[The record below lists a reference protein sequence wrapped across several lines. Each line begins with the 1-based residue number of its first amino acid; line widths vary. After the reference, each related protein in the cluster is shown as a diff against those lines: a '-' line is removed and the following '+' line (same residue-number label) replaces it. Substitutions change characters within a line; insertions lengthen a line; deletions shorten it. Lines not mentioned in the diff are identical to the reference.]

1 MKWFK
6 DKILER
12 IGKYDKRRMVRTSR
26 GWFVVY
32 FKDGDVYCRH
42 MKSVDKRYGLVYGKI
57 ELGIEIEYYNPRVGK
72 KSIMGIIKE
81 IKS

>member
-6 DKILER
+6 DKILEK
-12 IGKYDKRRMVRTSR
+12 IGKYDDRKMVRTNR

-32 FKDGDVYCRH
+32 FKNGDIYCRH

-57 ELGIEIEYYNPRVGK
+57 ELGIEIDYHNPRVSK
-72 KSIMGIIKE
+72 KSNMGRVIE